1 MSLMATSGFSDASA
15 WRADCVLLAR
25 RALAS
30 LDPRSA
36 HRRSR
41 PRLSR
46 PIPIDL
52 LPEELTAPTGVAP
65 SQLENSVLLNRVA
78 KMVKFVAILFLLLAS
93 GTSVSAMTQC
103 GMASW
108 YEAKGS
114 LKAAHRSLPFG
125 SKVEVENLDN
135 GLTITVEINDRG
147 PFVSGRIIDISKAAA
162 EELDFVGDGVARVRI
177 STIDG
182 AKSSCR

>member
-1 MSLMATSGFSDASA
+1 MSAMGQADFLKASA
-15 WRADCVLLAR
+15 WMADCVLLAR

-30 LDPRSA
+30 LDQQSA

-41 PRLSR
+41 PRLL
-46 PIPIDL
+46 PIPIDFL
-52 LPEELTAPTGVAP
+52 VEELIAPTGVAP
-65 SQLENSVLLNRVA
+65 SQLEDSVLLNRVA

-93 GTSVSAMTQC
+93 GTSVSAMSQC

-108 YEAKGS
+108 YEAKGP

-135 GLTITVEINDRG
+135 GHTITVEINDRG